1 MAKRFFSLLLVIAV
15 AVAFFPLLGAIGERH
30 EVSPLAEAY
39 LTEGPAELGAANL
52 VTAVIV
58 TYRGLD
64 TLGEVT
70 VLFAAST
77 GVSLVFA
84 SLGHRSRR
92 ARRADDEAHDTGAGA
107 GEIPVGSHPRQKPSE
122 LVETGSGILIPLM
135 VVFGVFIFTH
145 GHLTPGGGFQ
155 GGVVVAA
162 AVLLSFLA
170 GTARELAHGIFS
182 LLEMVSGAGY
192 VAVGLLGLWLAAG
205 FLDPRFL
212 PTGSV
217 GALFSAGAIPVIY
230 ALVGVKV
237 GAELAGVVDAM
248 RQQRSDAA

>member
-1 MAKRFFSLLLVIAV
+1 MAKRFFSLVLVVAV
-15 AVAFFPLLGAIGERH
+15 AVAFFPLLTAIGERH
-30 EVSPLAEAY
+30 EVSPLAEEY
-39 LTEGPAELGAANL
+39 LQNAPADLGAANL

-84 SLGHRSRR
+84 SLGRR
-92 ARRADDEAHDTGAGA
+92 TPEGDTAATADTAGDAVAPQQDTAGRN
-107 GEIPVGSHPRQKPSE
+107 GRPPSE
-122 LVETGSGILIPLM
+122 LVVTGSGILIPLM
-135 VVFGVFIFTH
+135 VLFGVFIFTH

-155 GGVVVAA
+155 GGVVIAA

-170 GTARELAHGIFS
+170 GTSRELAHGIFS
-182 LLEMVSGAGY
+182 LLEMLSGAGY
-192 VAVGLLGLWLAAG
+192 VAVGILGLWLAGG

-217 GALFSAGAIPVIY
+217 GSLFSAGAIPLIY
-230 ALVGVKV
+230 SLVGIKV

-248 RQQRSDAA
+248 RQHGRRAA